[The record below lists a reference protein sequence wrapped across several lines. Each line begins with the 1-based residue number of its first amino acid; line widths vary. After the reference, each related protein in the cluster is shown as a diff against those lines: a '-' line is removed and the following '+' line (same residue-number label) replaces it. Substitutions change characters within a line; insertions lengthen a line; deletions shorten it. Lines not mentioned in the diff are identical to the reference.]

1 MYLFELVFS
10 VSLGNYSIVVLLGRM
25 VFLFLISWGTSILT
39 PFAALTVN
47 QVPAKPAEPCLCH
60 GAWKTTHQW
69 IIAST
74 EMQAEW
80 VFCVLIFL
88 FLRFIFCLQTPS
100 SLSVTSAVENRVV
113 LIKPVSFENNSTIWS
128 SDDDWKIKPSA
139 VAQLSLFHHF

>member
-10 VSLGNYSIVVLLGRM
+10 VSLGMCSGIIGSYGIFILH
-25 VFLFLISWGTSILT
+25 FLRNLHPHPFCSTNSKPTTRQAWSTLPLSWGVKDNPPMDNNKNRDSSR
-39 PFAALTVN
+39 V
-47 QVPAKPAEPCLCH
+47 
-60 GAWKTTHQW
+60 
-69 IIAST
+69 
-74 EMQAEW
+74 W

-128 SDDDWKIKPSA
+128 SDDDWKIKSSA